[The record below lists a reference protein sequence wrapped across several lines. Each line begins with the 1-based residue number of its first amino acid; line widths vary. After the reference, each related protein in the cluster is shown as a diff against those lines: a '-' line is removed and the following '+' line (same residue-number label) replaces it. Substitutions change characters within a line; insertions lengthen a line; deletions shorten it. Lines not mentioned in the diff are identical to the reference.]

1 MMPSPARHRVFNRR
15 DALSTIGLA
24 ALGVPAI
31 ALAPAAWAHH
41 SATASPDREMVL
53 GAADAPITM
62 IEYSSLTCPHCAKFH
77 VETLPAIKTNY
88 IDSGKARLVYR
99 DFPLNKAALQAAAL
113 AHCAGP
119 DRYFQFLDVL
129 FRSQQSWAMTDDP
142 VSALVRIGRMGGL
155 KGDQIEACLN
165 DKALIDRILASRVEG
180 ARDFDVA
187 STPTFIINGENL
199 VGALPYEQFEEV
211 FERLL

>member
-1 MMPSPARHRVFNRR
+1 MFNRR

-24 ALGVPAI
+24 AFGVPAFT
-31 ALAPAAWAHH
+31 LAPAAWAHH
-41 SATASPDREMVL
+41 SATASPDQEMVL

-99 DFPLNKAALQAAAL
+99 DFPLNNAALQAAAL

-129 FRSQQSWAMTDDP
+129 FRSQESWAMTDDP

-187 STPTFIINGENL
+187 STPTFIINGEKL

>member
-1 MMPSPARHRVFNRR
+1 MISRR
-15 DALSTIGLA
+15 DALATLGLA
-24 ALGVPAI
+24 AFG
-31 ALAPAAWAHH
+31 LATTARAHH
-41 SATASPDREMVL
+41 STTAEPGGEMVL

-99 DFPLNKAALQAAAL
+99 DFPLNKVALLASAL

-119 DRYFQFLDVL
+119 ERFFQFLDVL

-142 VSALVRIGRMGGL
+142 VSALVRIGRLGGL
-155 KGDQIEACLN
+155 KGDEIEACFN
-165 DKALIDRILASRVEG
+165 DKALTDRILASRVEG
-180 ARDFDVA
+180 ARDFEIA
-187 STPTFIINGENL
+187 STPTFIINGEKL
-199 VGALPYEQFEEV
+199 VGALPYAEFEAV
-211 FERLL
+211 FERILKSI